1 MNHKPMNTTELTPEQ
16 KRIAIAEACGWIPS
30 KKGDWWTTP
39 EGDQYFESEIPDYLN
54 DLNAMASAESTKH
67 MPYTADYVWWLGR
80 IVCEARVMNPDKQDE
95 SYLNAMAVFADAAQ
109 RADAFGKTLGLW

>member
-1 MNHKPMNTTELTPEQ
+1 MNTTELTPEQ
-16 KRIAIAEACGWIPS
+16 KRIAIAEACGWTSLRVIQ
-30 KKGDWWTTP
+30 GDP
-39 EGDQYFESEIPDYLN
+39 IGRPPNVKDEYRFPPDYLN
-54 DLNAMASAESTKH
+54 DLNAMDEAESTKH